1 MKIIWQIGI
10 LLGVCL
16 VGEWISYLLPFPFPA
31 SVIAML
37 LLLGLM
43 VWKILRPEQM
53 EETAGFLTKNMSLLF
68 MPVSVG
74 ILESLDIIRQSG
86 LQIVVICIVST
97 FLTFTATAFTVGW
110 LMKLQEKIGKGDKPN
125 D

>member
-1 MKIIWQIGI
+1 MKIIGQIGI

-16 VGEWISYLLPFPFPA
+16 VGEGISYLLPFPFPA

>member
-1 MKIIWQIGI
+1 MKIIGQIGI

-16 VGEWISYLLPFPFPA
+16 VGEGISYLLPFPFPA

-74 ILESLDIIRQSG
+74 ILESLDIIWQSG